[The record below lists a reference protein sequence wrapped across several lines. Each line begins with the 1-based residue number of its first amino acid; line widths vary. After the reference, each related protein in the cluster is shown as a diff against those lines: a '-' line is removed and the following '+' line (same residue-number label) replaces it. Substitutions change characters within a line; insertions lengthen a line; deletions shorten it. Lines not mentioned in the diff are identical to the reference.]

1 MRMWSK
7 RRSRRQRRNKRGAGG
22 GDEGSERG
30 RGGEGVAGEVEEEED
45 VGCSKSVRLSA
56 GSLVLQGFSWFCSST
71 AAQYQQ
77 QQISWSEP
85 VSGQINGSASPSP
98 DRPGSCR

>member
-1 MRMWSK
+1 M
-7 RRSRRQRRNKRGAGG
+7 GG
-22 GDEGSERG
+22 GML
-30 RGGEGVAGEVEEEED
+30 AGEVEEEED

-56 GSLVLQGFSWFCSST
+56 GSLMLQGFSWFCFST

-77 QQISWSEP
+77 QQISWSEA
-85 VSGQINGSASPSP
+85 VSGQINGSASPPPP